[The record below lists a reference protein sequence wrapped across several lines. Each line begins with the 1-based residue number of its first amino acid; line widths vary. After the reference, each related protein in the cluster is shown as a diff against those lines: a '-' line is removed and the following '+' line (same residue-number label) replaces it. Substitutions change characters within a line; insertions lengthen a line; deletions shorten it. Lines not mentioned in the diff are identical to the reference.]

1 MDYKVY
7 HLLNKK
13 LFGKEGEELL
23 FRIKKLDL
31 MDLFVEVKLSTL
43 LKWYK
48 PKSSAMAGGTW
59 DSFQDRWFF
68 GHFFF

>member
-1 MDYKVY
+1 MY

-43 LKWYK
+43 LK
-48 PKSSAMAGGTW
+48 
-59 DSFQDRWFF
+59 
-68 GHFFF
+68 